1 MAELLWSVR
10 EAMERGE
17 ADMLQGI
24 IDRPKQKAK
33 EEYYIL
39 KHSNWT
45 GNGLDTLKSTY
56 MLRSTKPPKMLGTVL
71 WHVNNKKGTIDKIW
85 ELPLDVDCDREFLD
99 PHNPQEIV
107 HNSASDI
114 KGAIQVI

>member
-10 EAMERGE
+10 EALEQGE
-17 ADMLQGI
+17 ADMLNSI
-24 IDRPKQKAK
+24 INRPKQKDK
-33 EEYYIL
+33 DEYYIL

-56 MLRSTKPPKMLGTVL
+56 ILKSTKPPKMLGTVL

-99 PHNPQEIV
+99 LHNPQQHV
-107 HNSASDI
+107 VQSAMDI
-114 KGAIQVI
+114 RPAIQVI